1 MALTAESM
9 AWYALIGI
17 TANQARLSAK
27 HAVITALQESRQ
39 AAERKG
45 ERQHLLLPAQRA
57 GPAK

>member
-1 MALTAESM
+1 M